1 MIWAILNEIKYLNL
15 INGLFVPKTHD
26 MIENDLIKN
35 FKFLNL
41 KEKDFPLMFSVLK
54 SICENKKLEISW

>member
-15 INGLFVPKTHD
+15 VSGLLVPKTHD
-26 MIENDLIKN
+26 MIENDLVKN

-41 KEKDFPLMFSVLK
+41 KEKDFWNF
-54 SICENKKLEISW
+54 